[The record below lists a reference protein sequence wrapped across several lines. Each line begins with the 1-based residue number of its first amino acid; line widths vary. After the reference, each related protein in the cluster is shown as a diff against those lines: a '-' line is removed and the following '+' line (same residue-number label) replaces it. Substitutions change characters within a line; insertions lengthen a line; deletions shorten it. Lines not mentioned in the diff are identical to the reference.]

1 MLEILVATAAGLV
14 ALAWW
19 LRRAALRPAVVRARS
34 HGMPAAAPCDDNDVA
49 RDGNVVL
56 MAAPTDTATDTS
68 TDNAP
73 ADKKSGGARAA
84 KKPPKRKP
92 TGPDRRQFLKWA
104 MGLGM
109 LGVLGGFTTASLAFI
124 WPNLRGGFGAQIPLG
139 DPETILDEIDAN
151 QGRFEFPEGRS
162 LVVKYDASLDPEGNY
177 AEITNQTG
185 VMALYQKCVHLGCKV
200 PWCAESQWWECP
212 CHGSKYNRWGEWQ
225 EGPAPRGLDRFAVQE
240 VEGQLV
246 IDTSIVVTGPSRSA
260 QVLNQP
266 AEGPHCQD
274 SA

>member
-1 MLEILVATAAGLV
+1 MMLEILVATAAGLA

-19 LRRAALRPAVVRARS
+19 LRRVALRPSTVGAAS
-34 HGMPAAAPCDDNDVA
+34 HGARNTGSPAAGHVL
-49 RDGNVVL
+49 L
-56 MAAPTDTATDTS
+56 MAAPTDTATGDTGS
-68 TDNAP
+68 GTTPAAKDAP
-73 ADKKSGGARAA
+73 ARAA

-92 TGPDRRQFLKWA
+92 TGPDRRQFLKWG

-109 LGVLGGFTTASLAFI
+109 LGVLTGFTTASLAFI

-139 DPETILDEIDAN
+139 DQETVLGEIDAN
-151 QGRFEFPEGRS
+151 EGRFEFPEARS
-162 LVVKYDASLDPEGNY
+162 LIVKYDASMDADGQY
-177 AEITNQTG
+177 AEITNQTSI
-185 VMALYQKCVHLGCKV
+185 MALYQKCVHLGCKV

-225 EGPAPRGLDRFAVQE
+225 EGPAPRGLDRFAVEE
-240 VEGQLV
+240 VEGQVV
-246 IDTSIVVTGPSRSA
+246 IDTSTVITGPSRA
-260 QVLNQP
+260 AAVLNQP